1 MIAEERAPAA
11 SRTTDLRGWLGQV
24 EALGQLKRLEVARA
38 LAVEPI
44 LLLLDE
50 PLAGLNQSEA
60 SQQADVISAINAGG
74 VTTVLI
80 EHNLTEILRVSRRL
94 VVLDQ
99 GEIIADGAPR
109 EVMADARVRD
119 AYLGKGQEHAAA

>member
-1 MIAEERAPAA
+1 VGVLP
-11 SRTTDLRGWLGQV
+11 
-24 EALGQLKRLEVARA
+24 LGQLKRLEVARA

-99 GEIIADGAPR
+99 GKIIADGAPR

-119 AYLGKGQEHAAA
+119 AYLGTGQEHAEA